1 MTSGRSSPGFPIPE
15 GMEGF
20 WQWDK
25 MHCPRP
31 QTPITEE
38 IFLAAVSKGFS
49 TGMDEFASP
58 VGLRYKVVNYF
69 GYISVYPLPLGEES
83 MDDRIARYQ
92 ATMRDVLPRMGD
104 LWENEWLPSILPGLE
119 KARSTDYAA
128 LSDDQLFETLGR
140 DDQGL
145 HASVHDPRQDQL
157 RYRVRKYVRR
167 LLRRAVQPQRP
178 YRALFDPPGLPHAL
192 SRRRPRPLAVE
203 PHHQGE
209 PGPPPGV

>member
-1 MTSGRSSPGFPIPE
+1 MTSARSSPGFPIPE

-69 GYISVYPLPLGEES
+69 GDYLL
-83 MDDRIARYQ
+83 DAR
-92 ATMRDVLPRMGD
+92 
-104 LWENEWLPSILPGLE
+104 
-119 KARSTDYAA
+119 
-128 LSDDQLFETLGR
+128 
-140 DDQGL
+140 
-145 HASVHDPRQDQL
+145 
-157 RYRVRKYVRR
+157 
-167 LLRRAVQPQRP
+167 
-178 YRALFDPPGLPHAL
+178 
-192 SRRRPRPLAVE
+192 
-203 PHHQGE
+203 
-209 PGPPPGV
+209 